1 METIMGIDE
10 YEGRM
15 VHITYDSGVA
25 CIFKQ
30 GSWCSTQDMNIV
42 VVNLHYVNVLKEII
56 VMSYGGLWLVL
67 MKYLKIHVNIYGND
81 TMRQDEYKI

>member
-30 GSWCSTQDMNIV
+30 GS
-42 VVNLHYVNVLKEII
+42 
-56 VMSYGGLWLVL
+56 
-67 MKYLKIHVNIYGND
+67 
-81 TMRQDEYKI
+81 